1 MSKVTEQVWS
11 LAEPVVFR
19 NGCEIW
25 DVEYLKEAGQWFLR
39 LYIDKPEGGVS
50 INDCESI
57 SRELDKLLD
66 EVDPIAESYIF
77 EVSSA
82 GAERALKRP
91 GDFSRFM
98 GANVEVK
105 LYRPLD
111 GAKAFT
117 GKLTGYDNGDVTIE
131 TAAGELRLE
140 KKQVASVHLRID

>member
-66 EVDPIAESYIF
+66 EADPIAESYIF

-117 GKLTGYDNGDVTIE
+117 GKLTGYDNGDVIIE

>member
-66 EVDPIAESYIF
+66 EADPIAESYIF